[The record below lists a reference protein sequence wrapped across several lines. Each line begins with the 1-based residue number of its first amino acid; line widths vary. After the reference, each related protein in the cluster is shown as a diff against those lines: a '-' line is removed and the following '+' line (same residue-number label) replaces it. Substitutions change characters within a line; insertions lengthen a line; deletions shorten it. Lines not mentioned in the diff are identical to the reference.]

1 MSTVAP
7 QPQPQPQ
14 PVAQPLAQAPAP
26 AQPQG
31 ASPHQQAVLFAE
43 EKLPELRIYSHST
56 FLYWWPVW
64 VVGFLMAFLT
74 WLNGQPVTFA
84 DGHTELFTDDR
95 WMGLVFTIVLF
106 LVIFMTNVMFRGV
119 SSVVAVLA
127 VLFVILLFAYL
138 HWWPSIIALIPHLSV
153 HMNLGFYTLF
163 STLILLLW
171 VGSVFVYDHMSYY
184 VIRPGQIIS
193 DQVIGGAQKS
203 YDTHG
208 MVFEKVRQ
216 DLFRQ
221 WILGIGAGDL
231 IIHTMGAQR
240 ETLYI
245 PNVAFVDWKVQ
256 AIQKMIATR
265 PSEFTTPAIT

>member
-14 PVAQPLAQAPAP
+14 PVAQPLAAAPSA
-26 AQPQG
+26 
-31 ASPHQQAVLFAE
+31 HQQAVHFAE
-43 EKLPELRIYSHST
+43 ENIAELRIYSHSH

-64 VVGFLMAFLT
+64 VIGALAALLT
-74 WLNGQPVTFA
+74 WLNGTPVTFS
-84 DGHTELFTDDR
+84 DGHQELFADNR
-95 WMGLVFTIVLF
+95 WVGLVFTIVLF
-106 LVIFMTNVMFRGV
+106 LVIFMTNVIFRGV
-119 SSVVAVLA
+119 SSVVLVLA
-127 VLFVILLFAYL
+127 ILFLALLFAYL
-138 HWWPSIIALIPHLSV
+138 HWWDAIIRAMPYLAV
-153 HMNLGFYTLF
+153 HMNLGFYIFF
-163 STLILLLW
+163 SALIFVLW
-171 VGSVFVYDHMSYY
+171 ACSVFIYDHMSYY

-208 MVFEKVRQ
+208 MVFEKIRQ

-221 WILGIGAGDL
+221 WILGLGAGDL
-231 IIHTMGAQR
+231 KIHTMGAQR

-265 PSEFTTPAIT
+265 PSEFTSPTVT

>member
-1 MSTVAP
+1 
-7 QPQPQPQ
+7 
-14 PVAQPLAQAPAP
+14 
-26 AQPQG
+26 
-31 ASPHQQAVLFAE
+31 
-43 EKLPELRIYSHST
+43 
-56 FLYWWPVW
+56 
-64 VVGFLMAFLT
+64 
-74 WLNGQPVTFA
+74 
-84 DGHTELFTDDR
+84 
-95 WMGLVFTIVLF
+95 MGVVFTVVLF

-127 VLFVILLFAYL
+127 VLFVALLLAYL
-138 HWWPSIIALIPHLSV
+138 HWWEAIIRVMPHLSV
-153 HMNLGFYTLF
+153 HMNLGFFILF
-163 STLILLLW
+163 STLIFILW
-171 VGSVFVYDHMSYY
+171 VGSVFVYDRLNYY

-208 MVFEKVRQ
+208 MVFEKIRQ

-221 WILGIGAGDL
+221 WVLGLGAGDL
-231 IIHTMGAQR
+231 KIHTMGAQR
-240 ETLYI
+240 DTLNI

>member
-14 PVAQPLAQAPAP
+14 PVAQPLAQPP
-26 AQPQG
+26 V
-31 ASPHQQAVLFAE
+31 ASPHQQAVQFATE
-43 EKLPELRIYSHST
+43 NIAELRIYSHSNL
-56 FLYWWPVW
+56 LYWWPVW
-64 VVGFLMAFLT
+64 ATGYLMAFLT
-74 WLNGQPVTFA
+74 WFNGQAVHFS
-84 DGHTELFTDDR
+84 DGHTELVADDR

-106 LVIFMTNVMFRGV
+106 MVIFMTNVMFRGV

-127 VLFVILLFAYL
+127 VLFIVLLFAYL
-138 HWWPSIIALIPHLSV
+138 HWWDSIIALIPHLSV
-153 HMNLGFYTLF
+153 HMNMGFYILF
-163 STLILLLW
+163 STLIFLLW
-171 VGSVFVYDHMSYY
+171 AGSVFIYDRMSYY

-208 MVFEKVRQ
+208 MVFEKIRQ

-221 WILGIGAGDL
+221 WVLGLGAGDL
-231 IIHTMGAQR
+231 KIHTMGAQR